1 MESPRA
7 GASGTAPPARRVSSG
22 AMASPA
28 DSSRVRVHPLDEVE
42 LPPGA
47 SHSIE
52 DRLFREIVRCRE
64 EGTAAALA
72 TVIAVRGS
80 APAREPMK
88 ILVRADGSTLGS
100 VGGGCLEEEVK
111 RQAQR
116 VIEEERPRR
125 VAMELTAEDAP
136 DGALICGGH
145 VEVYLEP
152 ITAPSLVLFGGGHVS
167 RAVAGLAARVGFR
180 IVVTDDR
187 PDYASTARFPMAA
200 MAQVDYPDAAARS
213 LPIDAASYVLVMTRS
228 HADDRVILEEL
239 WRRRVAPRYL
249 GMIGSGTKARLTF
262 DKLVEAGVD
271 RGWLKRIRTPVG
283 LRLGAR
289 TADEIAV
296 SIVAEMI
303 AVRRGKPE
311 GRWSVRGDPEAI
323 DVPPGDGD
331 ALPEPLL

>member
-1 MESPRA
+1 M
-7 GASGTAPPARRVSSG
+7 APPPD
-22 AMASPA
+22 PA
-28 DSSRVRVHPLDEVE
+28 RVRVTSLDDEAAG
-42 LPPGA
+42 GA
-47 SHSIE
+47 HYSVE
-52 DRLFREIVRCRE
+52 DRLFREVVRCRE
-64 EGTAAALA
+64 AGLSAALA
-72 TVIAVRGS
+72 TVIEVKGS

-88 ILVRADGSTLGS
+88 LLVRADGTTLGS

-125 VAMELTAEDAP
+125 VAMALTEEDAP
-136 DGALICGGH
+136 GGALICGGH

-152 ITAPSLVLFGGGHVS
+152 ITAPPLVLFGGGHVG

-180 IVVTDDR
+180 ILVTDDR
-187 PDYASTARFPMAA
+187 PEYASTDRFPMAA
-200 MAQVDYPDAAARS
+200 EALVDYPDAAARR
-213 LPIDAASYVLVMTRS
+213 LPIDGASYVLVMTRS
-228 HADDRVILEEL
+228 HADDTKILEEL
-239 WRRRVAPRYL
+239 WRRRAAPRYL

-262 DKLVEAGVD
+262 EKLAAAGVE
-271 RGWLKRIRTPVG
+271 REWLKRVRTPVG

-311 GRWSVRGDPEAI
+311 GRWSARGEGAAAAAAPDE
-323 DVPPGDGD
+323 GDE
-331 ALPEPLL
+331 LLEPLL